1 MSKGMMRILT
11 SCLTTLRPT
20 FLRSDLPLTIAFM
33 AFLSFLVRVGKEKG
47 ARPRIRNKN
56 YETQLKNNPE
66 Q

>member
-1 MSKGMMRILT
+1 MSKGMMRIL
-11 SCLTTLRPT
+11 SNCLTILRPA